1 MSRRARGFTL
11 IELLATLGAVGA
23 FSAAITSVGQRM
35 AQESKA
41 DAGRQ
46 SDLATLRRVARL
58 LEDDLRA
65 GLDPSLEGWV
75 LIGDRVMRR
84 QQVVARSIAAFEVRR
99 DAGVWRASITLA
111 PRVAEG
117 PRRTA
122 RLDLVVRARAP
133 EEGR

>member
-23 FSAAITSVGQRM
+23 FGAAITSVGQRM

-84 QQVVARSIAAFEVRR
+84 QQVLARSIAAFEVRR

>member
-11 IELLATLGAVGA
+11 VELLATLGAVGA
-23 FSAAITSVGQRM
+23 FGAAVTSVGQRM

-46 SDLATLRRVARL
+46 SDLASLRRAARL

-65 GLDPSLEGWV
+65 GRDPVVEGWV
-75 LIGDRVMRR
+75 LLGDRLMRR
-84 QQVVARSIAAFEVRR
+84 QQVVARSVAAFRLRR
-99 DAGVWRASITLA
+99 EGGLWQGSITLA
-111 PRVAEG
+111 PRTSEG
-117 PRRTA
+117 PRREA

>member
-11 IELLATLGAVGA
+11 VELLATLGAVGA
-23 FSAAITSVGQRM
+23 FGAAITSVGQRM

-46 SDLATLRRVARL
+46 SDLSTLRRVARL

-65 GLDPSLEGWV
+65 GLDPSLEGWALV
-75 LIGDRVMRR
+75 GDRVLRR